1 MVNPQLPPTA
11 PMSGSTAA
19 CPRAVATNEPL
30 GSDTQQL
37 FLAAVPKKT
46 EQRRWVVVGAQNLDA
61 QNGTLWLFNIAM
73 EAMAHRNRWF
83 TY

>member
-19 CPRAVATNEPL
+19 CPRAVAANEPL

-37 FLAAVPKKT
+37 FLAAVPKKN
-46 EQRRWVVVGAQNLDA
+46 GAAPL
-61 QNGTLWLFNIAM
+61 GGGWCPKS
-73 EAMAHRNRWF
+73 
-83 TY
+83 